1 MHICLD
7 LIHIYIYICIYDYN
21 YIYIYI
27 YINIYIYLY
36 LYTYIYIYIYIYN
49 IPFLDLQVPSMS
61 GIDQRHLATL
71 ELRPGA
77 LATLRR
83 LASRHS
89 TNQWRIQ
96 KWRGYGGLETIMNL
110 ITHILA
116 IINHMVVS

>member
-1 MHICLD
+1 MCTFAWILF
-7 LIHIYIYICIYDYN
+7 IYIYTYVYMIITT
-21 YIYIYI
+21 YI

-36 LYTYIYIYIYIYN
+36 LYTYIYIYIYN